1 MNTNLERLLLRQ
13 EQLTSQI
20 RDLQSREK
28 AKKRKADT
36 RAKILIGASL
46 ISLAKKGNQNCI
58 EEIERISNMMS
69 NQRDKDFLRLW
80 LSSNFSQ

>member
-28 AKKRKADT
+28 ARKRKADT

-46 ISLAKKGNQNCI
+46 ISLAKKNSRSHIQLI
-58 EEIERISNMMS
+58 EELADNIK
-69 NQRDKDFLRLW
+69 NQRDRDFLNQW
-80 LSSNFSQ
+80 LESNSKL